1 MAATPGAAMII
12 RKATANDAPAV
23 ERIVADAY
31 RPLAERMDKPPMP
44 MLDDYPARIAEGVV
58 DVIEDDGAVLGMII
72 LVDRPD
78 GLMLENVAVASEA
91 QGRGVGRR
99 LIDHAE
105 AEARRRGH
113 DRIRLY
119 THVTMVENQRMYAH
133 LGYVETTRGKDEG
146 YDRVQFEK
154 KLPGGG

>member
-1 MAATPGAAMII
+1 
-12 RKATANDAPAV
+12 
-23 ERIVADAY
+23 
-31 RPLAERMDKPPMP
+31 MDKLPMP

-58 DVIEDDGAVLGMII
+58 DVLADGDTVLGMII
-72 LVDRPD
+72 LVDQPD
-78 GLMLENVAVASEA
+78 GLMLENVAVSPEA

-113 DRIRLY
+113 ALIRLY
-119 THVTMVENQRMYAH
+119 THATMIENQRMYAH
-133 LGYVETTRGKDEG
+133 LGYTETERGEDEG

-154 KLPGGG
+154 LLID

>member
-1 MAATPGAAMII
+1 MII
-12 RKATANDAPAV
+12 RKATATDADAV

-44 MLDDYPARIAEGVV
+44 MLEDYPARISEGVV
-58 DVIEDDGAVLGMII
+58 DVIEDQGVVLGMII
-72 LVDRPD
+72 LVDQPD
-78 GLMLENVAVASEA
+78 ALMLENVAVGSQA

-105 AEARRRGH
+105 AEAVRRGH
-113 DRIRLY
+113 GLIRLY

-133 LGYVETTRGKDEG
+133 LGYVETTRGEDEG

-154 KLPGGG
+154 NLTGGG

>member
-1 MAATPGAAMII
+1 MII
-12 RKATANDAPAV
+12 RRATATDADAI

-44 MLDDYPARIAEGVV
+44 MLEDYPARIGEGVV
-58 DVIEDDGAVLGMII
+58 DVIEDQGVVLGMII
-72 LVDRPD
+72 LVDQPD
-78 GLMLENVAVASEA
+78 ALMLENVAVAAEA
-91 QGRGVGRR
+91 QSRGVGRR

-105 AEARRRGH
+105 VEARRRGQ

-133 LGYVETTRGKDEG
+133 LGYVETTRGEDEG

-154 KLPGGG
+154 SLTGGG

>member
-1 MAATPGAAMII
+1 MII
-12 RKATANDAPAV
+12 RKARATDADAI

-44 MLDDYPARIAEGVV
+44 MLEDYPARIGEGVV
-58 DVIEDDGAVLGMII
+58 DVIEDQDVVLGMII
-72 LVDRPD
+72 LVDQPD
-78 GLMLENVAVASEA
+78 ALMLENVAVAAEA

-105 AEARRRGH
+105 VEARRRGQ

-133 LGYVETTRGKDEG
+133 LGYVETTRGEDEG

-154 KLPGGG
+154 SLTGGG

>member
-1 MAATPGAAMII
+1 MII
-12 RKATANDAPAV
+12 RKATATDADAI

-44 MLDDYPARIAEGVV
+44 MLEDYPARIGEGVV
-58 DVIEDDGAVLGMII
+58 DVIEDQGMVLGMII
-72 LVDRPD
+72 LVDQP
-78 GLMLENVAVASEA
+78 GALMLENVAVAAEA
-91 QGRGVGRR
+91 QGRGVGRK

-133 LGYVETTRGKDEG
+133 LGYVETTRGEDEG

-154 KLPGGG
+154 NLTGGG